1 MDKNMTVKLVARTID
16 LIEVFATQQRPL
28 FLSELAKIM
37 DIPVSSCLGLV
48 RTLINR
54 GYLYE
59 VKKRGGYYPTRKLW
73 LQAVKIDQ
81 GNPLLDI
88 IHEQLIALQQQVNE
102 TIVLGKIVNDQ
113 VIYLDAIESNQSIR
127 YSVQIGETRPLHANS
142 IAKAILS
149 KNTDDEILALLE
161 KTPMEP
167 YNEKTI
173 TSPEAFIASLQK
185 IRKQGWSE
193 NIGDSIDDLAAI
205 AMPFSFAGD
214 WYGISIVG
222 PMQRILKQ
230 WSSLPT
236 YLTNTI
242 EKILLNIADVQSS
255 TTDKRENND
264 NL

>member
-1 MDKNMTVKLVARTID
+1 MTVKLVARTLD
-16 LIEVFATQQRPL
+16 LVEVFATHQRPL

-48 RTLINR
+48 RTLLNR

-59 VKKRGGYYPTRKLW
+59 VRKRGGYYPTRKLW

-88 IHEQLIALQQQVNE
+88 IHEHLVALQQQVNE
-102 TIVLGKIVNDQ
+102 TIVLGKILNEQ
-113 VIYLDAIESNQSIR
+113 VMYLDVVESNQSIR

-142 IAKAILS
+142 IARAILAKS
-149 KNTDDEILALLE
+149 TDEEVLQLLQ
-161 KTPMEP
+161 KIQMEP

-173 TSPEAFIASLQK
+173 TSPEVFIANLQK
-185 IRKQGWSE
+185 IRKQGWGE
-193 NIGDSIDDLAAI
+193 NIGDSVDDLAAI
-205 AMPFSFAGD
+205 AMAFPFAGD

-230 WSSLPT
+230 WSSLPN

-242 EKILLNIADVQSS
+242 EQILASINNVHSS
-255 TTDKRENND
+255 SATDDEGENND
-264 NL
+264 IL